1 MSQGYE
7 ILSVDDLGA
16 YPSQNH
22 GDSRLMP
29 LRQRLGLRAFGANCW
44 TADVGKR
51 IVPEHEE
58 DSGNEELYAVVR
70 GRATFTVD
78 GETVDAPA
86 GTLLYVLPG
95 ELRTAVAEE
104 PGTVVLA
111 VGATVGVP
119 FVAQGWDDV
128 VVAFAQAEAGE
139 IDAAR
144 ATLQPLADKGWEGV
158 YNLACFEARFGDLDA
173 AFEHLQRVVAA
184 APDET
189 KPYLEQDSDLDRLRE
204 DPRWQELAG

>member
-1 MSQGYE
+1 MSKGYE

-16 YPSQNH
+16 YPSPTH
-22 GDSRLMP
+22 GDSLLMP

-58 DSGNEELYAVVR
+58 DSGDEELYAVVR

-78 GETVDAPA
+78 GATVDAPA
-86 GTLLYVLPG
+86 GTLLYILPG
-95 ELRTAVAEE
+95 EVRTAVAEE

-111 VGATVGVP
+111 VGATPGEP
-119 FVAQGWDDV
+119 FVARGWDDV
-128 VVAFAQAEAGE
+128 VVAFARADAGE
-139 IDAAR
+139 VDEAR
-144 ATLQPLADKGWEGV
+144 AIMQPFAERGWEGV

-184 APDET
+184 APAET
-189 KPYLEQDSDLDRLRE
+189 RPYLQNDSDLDRLRA
-204 DPRWQELAG
+204 DPRWAEVVG